1 MKQFYPVLK
10 KSCKSF
16 FRNFK
21 PVLLMILVD
30 ITFFVSFALVYAKL
44 WEKIMANV
52 TLVMDMMEVSLP
64 EFADV
69 QTEAQ
74 LSALAAKSSSFM
86 IYYKNI
92 GYYLGMLFVA
102 VLVMWCIFQGV
113 NWFLANDIIGKKKEK
128 FLKFIGKFSLL
139 TVIWWALFL
148 LIISLYLKLS
158 AQASMDMLPV
168 VGSSAASV
176 LAWLLLFVLF
186 YFAYTSYALMPGHK
200 LKHLFPE
207 LLKTAY
213 TEYKTLVPVYLFTA
227 LLLALE
233 YLLFMKSF
241 AFGGVAAGVFAVVII
256 FPTIAWTRFYAIT
269 ALEK

>member
-1 MKQFYPVLK
+1 
-10 KSCKSF
+10 
-16 FRNFK
+16 
-21 PVLLMILVD
+21 MILID
-30 ITFFVSFALVYAKL
+30 IAFFVSFALVYARI

-52 TLVMDMMEVSLP
+52 NLVMDIMDVSV
-64 EFADV
+64 EQFAEV

-102 VLVMWCIFQGV
+102 VLVMWCIFQGL

-128 FLKFIGKFSLL
+128 FLKFMGKFSLL

-148 LIISLYLKLS
+148 LIISLYMKLS
-158 AQASMDMLPV
+158 AQASMDIIPL
-168 VGSSAASV
+168 VGSKAASI

-186 YFAYTSYALMPGHK
+186 YFAYTSYALMPSHK
-200 LKHLFPE
+200 LKHLFPQ

-227 LLLALE
+227 VLLALE
-233 YLLFMKSF
+233 YLVFMKAF

-256 FPTIAWTRFYAIT
+256 FPTIAWSRFYAIT